1 MYVEATVEVRTSPLI
16 LILRI
21 FCYQFLAEIEHLRI
35 CTDEEDL
42 ELKRYAVR
50 VCSRLTSNHV
60 LKSPYLF
67 IEILDLGTYAETN
80 TLMRSDKRP
89 C

>member
-1 MYVEATVEVRTSPLI
+1 MYIEASIEVRTSPMI

-21 FCYQFLAEIEHLRI
+21 FCLEFLAKIQHLRI

-50 VCSRLTSNHV
+50 ICSRMKRNH
-60 LKSPYLF
+60 LQISPYLF

-80 TLMRSDKRP
+80 TFI
-89 C
+89 